1 MTAGSSRERL
11 PRARRLIAVQAL
23 VGVLAGV
30 VVAGLT
36 TLVVVVWGQRQ
47 ATNRALDDM
56 VSSRST
62 ADAPPGSW
70 VVVQGPDG
78 RRVTAGDVP
87 AHFPTSRQ
95 RASASTAGPA
105 GASSEVYVRRSEYL
119 TRAVLVGGSTVVAGV
134 DVSAQENERNRLLA
148 GLVGATVLAGA
159 FAAWLGTRL
168 ARRAVGAWDEALE
181 RQERFVAD
189 ASHELR
195 TPLSRLALRARL
207 LGDGLRDGTPT
218 KDLADDARLL
228 SEEAAV
234 MGELV
239 DDLLHAATLGN
250 RPDTGE
256 LVDVAAVAR
265 DVVEREQVRAT
276 ERGLLLTVR
285 VAPVEPVRGVEAALQ
300 RALDALVD
308 NALRHAGHE
317 VDVVVE
323 PVTPAGVRVDVSDDG
338 PGIAPDQARHIFD
351 RFSRGADDG
360 RGFGLGLALVRD
372 VVHHHGGSVA
382 VHRLA
387 RGTRFTVVLP
397 AEPVST

>member
-1 MTAGSSRERL
+1 MTVASSREGL

-36 TLVVVVWGQRQ
+36 TFVVVVWGQRQ
-47 ATNRALDDM
+47 ATDQALGAL
-56 VSSRST
+56 VATRST
-62 ADAPPGSW
+62 VGAPAGSW
-70 VVVQGPDG
+70 VVVQDPDS
-78 RRVTAGDVP
+78 RRLTAGDVP
-87 AHFPTSRQ
+87 PGFPTARQ
-95 RASASTAGPA
+95 RAAASGAGPG
-105 GASSEVYVRRSEYL
+105 GASSEVHVGKSEYL
-119 TRAVLVGGSTVVAGV
+119 TRAVLDGVSTIVAGV

-148 GLVGATVLAGA
+148 GLVGATLLAGA

-207 LGDGLRDGTPT
+207 LGDGLRDGTPRSV
-218 KDLADDARLL
+218 LAEDARVL
-228 SEEAAV
+228 SDETAV

-250 RPDTGE
+250 RPDAGE

-276 ERGLLLTVR
+276 QRGLVLTVR
-285 VAPVEPVRGVEAALQ
+285 VAPVGPVRGVEPALQ
-300 RALDALVD
+300 RALGALVD

-323 PVTPAGVRVDVSDDG
+323 PVGPAGVRVDVSDDG
-338 PGIAPDQARHIFD
+338 PGIPPDEAQHVFD
-351 RFSRGADDG
+351 RFARGTDDG

-372 VVHHHGGSVA
+372 VVQHHGGSVT
-382 VHRLA
+382 VHALA

-397 AEPVST
+397 SEPVGS